1 MTNKMK
7 LVVILIVC
15 VLTLVGYLVGT
26 QKSKHEV
33 NEHNKKIEHLKQKQ
47 LSSQETNKRLKETV
61 HRQNKTVIA
70 EDEKRIRETS
80 ESFVKN
86 MFTMEKGKSFKSK
99 EKSIKPLLTEDYY
112 DKLFGDSRDKYN
124 MYDDIS
130 VSDIHVYFD
139 TYDPKKNDYKVF
151 VQFEETTSSDDSD
164 KIEHKKTS
172 VQLDLVRTND
182 EWKIDELR
190 RFNLQPRGD

>member
-7 LVVILIVC
+7 FVVLLIVC
-15 VLTLVGYLVGT
+15 VLTLVGYLIGT

-33 NEHNKKIEHLKQKQ
+33 NQRNEKIERLKQKQ
-47 LSSQETNKRLKETV
+47 LSTQETNKRLKETV
-61 HRQNKTVIA
+61 HRQNKKVIA
-70 EDEKRIRETS
+70 EDEKRIRETA
-80 ESFVKN
+80 ESFVKY

-130 VSDIHVYFD
+130 ISDVHVYFD

>member
-7 LVVILIVC
+7 FVVLLIVC
-15 VLTLVGYLVGT
+15 VLTLVGYLIGT

-33 NEHNKKIEHLKQKQ
+33 NQRNEKIERLKQKQ
-47 LSSQETNKRLKETV
+47 LSTQETNKRLKETV
-61 HRQNKTVIA
+61 HRQNKKVIA
-70 EDEKRIRETS
+70 EDEKRIRETA

-130 VSDIHVYFD
+130 ISDVHVYFD

>member
-70 EDEKRIRETS
+70 EDEKRIRETA

>member
-15 VLTLVGYLVGT
+15 VLTLVGYLIGT

-33 NEHNKKIEHLKQKQ
+33 NQRNEKIERLKQKQ
-47 LSSQETNKRLKETV
+47 LSTQETNKRLKETV
-61 HRQNKTVIA
+61 HRQNKKVIA
-70 EDEKRIRETS
+70 EDEKRIRETA

-130 VSDIHVYFD
+130 VSDVHVYFD

-190 RFNLQPRGD
+190 RFNLQARGD

>member
-1 MTNKMK
+1 
-7 LVVILIVC
+7 
-15 VLTLVGYLVGT
+15 
-26 QKSKHEV
+26 
-33 NEHNKKIEHLKQKQ
+33 
-47 LSSQETNKRLKETV
+47 
-61 HRQNKTVIA
+61 
-70 EDEKRIRETS
+70 
-80 ESFVKN
+80 
-86 MFTMEKGKSFKSK
+86 MEKGKSFKSK

>member
-7 LVVILIVC
+7 FVVLLIVC
-15 VLTLVGYLVGT
+15 VLTLVGYLIGT

-33 NEHNKKIEHLKQKQ
+33 NQRNEKIEQLKQKQ
-47 LSSQETNKRLKETV
+47 ISTQETNKRLKETV

-70 EDEKRIRETS
+70 EDEKRIREIAD
-80 ESFVKN
+80 SFVKN

-99 EKSIKPLLTEDYY
+99 EKAIKPLLTEDYY

-130 VSDIHVYFD
+130 VSDVHVYFD

>member
-1 MTNKMK
+1 MRGKVK
-7 LVVILIVC
+7 YVVIVIVC
-15 VLTLVGYLVGT
+15 ILTLVSYFVGT

-33 NEHNKKIEHLKQKQ
+33 AECNQKIENLNHQQSSLQESNQSLKK
-47 LSSQETNKRLKETV
+47 TV
-61 HRQNKTVIA
+61 QRQNKKVIA
-70 EDEKRIRETS
+70 EDEKRIRKTS
-80 ESFVKN
+80 ETFVQD

-99 EKSIKPLLTEDYY
+99 EKAIKPLVTEDYY
-112 DKLFGDSRDKYN
+112 DTLFGETRDKYN

-151 VQFEETTSSDDSD
+151 VQFEETTSNDDSD
-164 KIEHKKTS
+164 KVDHKKTS
-172 VQLDLVRTND
+172 VQLDLVRTDD
-182 EWKIDELR
+182 EWQIDDLR

>member
-7 LVVILIVC
+7 FVVLLIVC
-15 VLTLVGYLVGT
+15 VLTLVGYLIGT

-33 NEHNKKIEHLKQKQ
+33 NQRNEKIERLKQKQ
-47 LSSQETNKRLKETV
+47 LSTQETNKRLKETV
-61 HRQNKTVIA
+61 HRQNKKVIA
-70 EDEKRIRETS
+70 EDEKRIRETA

-130 VSDIHVYFD
+130 INDVHVYFD

>member
-7 LVVILIVC
+7 FVVMLIVC
-15 VLTLVGYLVGT
+15 VLTLVGYLIGT

-33 NEHNKKIEHLKQKQ
+33 NQRNEKIERLKQKQ
-47 LSSQETNKRLKETV
+47 LSTQETNKRLKETV
-61 HRQNKTVIA
+61 HRQNKKVIA
-70 EDEKRIRETS
+70 EDEKRIRETA

-99 EKSIKPLLTEDYY
+99 EKSIKSLLTEDYY

-130 VSDIHVYFD
+130 IRDVHVYFD

>member
-1 MTNKMK
+1 MANKMK
-7 LVVILIVC
+7 FVLLLLVC
-15 VLTLVGYLVGT
+15 VLTLVGYLIGT

-33 NEHNKKIEHLKQKQ
+33 NERDKKMEYLKQKQ
-47 LSSQETNKRLKETV
+47 LSTQETNKRLKETV
-61 HRQNKTVIA
+61 RRQNKTVIA
-70 EDEKRIRETS
+70 EDEKRIRETAD
-80 ESFVKN
+80 SFVKN

-99 EKSIKPLLTEDYY
+99 EKLIRPLLTEDYY

-130 VSDIHVYFD
+130 ISDVHVYFD

>member
-1 MTNKMK
+1 MK
-7 LVVILIVC
+7 FVVLLIVC
-15 VLTLVGYLVGT
+15 VLTLVGYLIGT

-33 NEHNKKIEHLKQKQ
+33 NQRNEKIEQLKQKQ
-47 LSSQETNKRLKETV
+47 ISTQETNKRLKETV

-70 EDEKRIRETS
+70 EDEKRIREIAD
-80 ESFVKN
+80 SFVKN

-99 EKSIKPLLTEDYY
+99 EKAIKPLLTEDYY

-130 VSDIHVYFD
+130 VSDVHVYFD

>member
-1 MTNKMK
+1 MK
-7 LVVILIVC
+7 FVVLLIVC
-15 VLTLVGYLVGT
+15 VLTLVGYLIGT

-33 NEHNKKIEHLKQKQ
+33 NQRNEKIERLKQKQ
-47 LSSQETNKRLKETV
+47 LSTQETNKRLKETV
-61 HRQNKTVIA
+61 HRQNKKVIA
-70 EDEKRIRETS
+70 EDEKRIRETA

-130 VSDIHVYFD
+130 INDVHVYFD

>member
-1 MTNKMK
+1 MK
-7 LVVILIVC
+7 FVVLLIVC
-15 VLTLVGYLVGT
+15 VLTLVGYLIGT

-33 NEHNKKIEHLKQKQ
+33 NQRNEKIERLKQKQ
-47 LSSQETNKRLKETV
+47 LSTQETNKRLKETV
-61 HRQNKTVIA
+61 HRQNKKVIA
-70 EDEKRIRETS
+70 EDEKRIRETA

-130 VSDIHVYFD
+130 ISDVHVYFD

>member
-1 MTNKMK
+1 MK
-7 LVVILIVC
+7 FVVLLIVC
-15 VLTLVGYLVGT
+15 VLTLVGYLIGT

-33 NEHNKKIEHLKQKQ
+33 NQRNEKIEELKQNQ
-47 LSSQETNKRLKETV
+47 LSTQETNKRLKETV
-61 HRQNKTVIA
+61 HRQNKKVIA
-70 EDEKRIRETS
+70 EDEKRIRETA

-130 VSDIHVYFD
+130 VSDVHVYFD